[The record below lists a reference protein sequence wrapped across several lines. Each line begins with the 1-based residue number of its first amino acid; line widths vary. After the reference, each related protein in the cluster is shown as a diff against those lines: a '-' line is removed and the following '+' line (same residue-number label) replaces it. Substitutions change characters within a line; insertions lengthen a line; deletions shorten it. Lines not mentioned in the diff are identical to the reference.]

1 MAQAMLEG
9 FGAKLRRYREERNL
23 TLKEL
28 AENARVSIG
37 ILSQIERGLSSPSLK
52 TVEKVRNAL
61 GLRIGDLF
69 SDEKTPADDQSSL
82 GAIVCRQEERPQ
94 LHIPNNNISKALLH
108 RNVSRVFEMM
118 IITLPPGSST
128 RNSCYPSEKGG
139 MILKGEIEMT
149 IGEETC
155 TLHEGDSFLFDGN
168 RTHNIANQT
177 SMTAE
182 VMWVVAKLPNEIL
195 Y

>member
-1 MAQAMLEG
+1 MAKAMLEG
-9 FGAKLRRYREERNL
+9 FGARLRQHREARNL

-28 AENARVSIG
+28 AESAQVSIG
-37 ILSQIERGLSSPSLK
+37 ILSQIERGLNSPSLK

-69 SDEKTPADDQSSL
+69 PDEKRAADDRSGLS
-82 GAIVCRQEERPQ
+82 AIVCRRAERPQ

-118 IITLPPGSST
+118 IITLPPGAST

-149 IGEETC
+149 IGDETR
-155 TLHEGDSFLFDGN
+155 TLCEGDSFLFDGN
-168 RTHNIANQT
+168 RTHNLANLT
-177 SMTAE
+177 STTAE
-182 VMWVVAKLPNEIL
+182 VMWVVAKLPNELL